1 MRVLYFVLLSLAVA
15 APAQAARCKKGKRW
29 VAPNTPLLSGPGLGY
44 ETKRLLTKGC
54 YSVLKRSEDGSFALI
69 QISGKKIEAGWVAS
83 GLVDATL
90 SESKRAKA
98 QKIEGESKR
107 YVLRETPMRA
117 TPRFDARVK
126 VLINKDVVVETQ
138 GKSPDGLWLYV
149 VHTSAKKKKYAG
161 WIPRY
166 QLGEAPIKSGDK
178 PIAGGENWSIKPA
191 KKRPTPPSVVVKENA
206 DPEKVLEPLSI
217 GRAMEVRGHTRVS
230 HWQEQYRSDAPNDF
244 LYKYDIQSVGA
255 GAGGGFSYRSQTIP
269 LVVDSDLGFD
279 VWGFTAALED
289 GAPGGLAVIALDAAL
304 RIGTPLLRSDDVD
317 LEAGLALSTWSLF
330 MGDLVNQ
337 DGTPANAFTSL
348 TYYDAGPYINA
359 RAYIARG
366 KLGLLN
372 ARVSLP
378 VGGLLLHNDPTQ
390 RVNLEEAKDLVP
402 LEPGQ
407 AEGSTLEPG
416 SPNSLALGIDAGMR
430 YSYFINSSISLEAEF
445 YAKARQSTLSGP
457 GRRLR
462 NIYVSAANIDF
473 TLGGGIGMGF
483 AF

>member
-166 QLGEAPIKSGDK
+166 QLGEA
-178 PIAGGENWSIKPA
+178 
-191 KKRPTPPSVVVKENA
+191 
-206 DPEKVLEPLSI
+206 
-217 GRAMEVRGHTRVS
+217 
-230 HWQEQYRSDAPNDF
+230 
-244 LYKYDIQSVGA
+244 
-255 GAGGGFSYRSQTIP
+255 RSQTIP